1 MLVERWVLDNF
12 VQSPYGERAELA
24 GPARWQYATRKLL
37 ARTVIRMDRTEE
49 PGMGV
54 EPEPGTRAPSSTLV

>member
-1 MLVERWVLDNF
+1 M
-12 VQSPYGERAELA
+12 QSLYGERAELA
-24 GPARWQYATRKLL
+24 GPARWQHAATKLL

-54 EPEPGTRAPSSTLV
+54 ELEPETRAPSSTLV